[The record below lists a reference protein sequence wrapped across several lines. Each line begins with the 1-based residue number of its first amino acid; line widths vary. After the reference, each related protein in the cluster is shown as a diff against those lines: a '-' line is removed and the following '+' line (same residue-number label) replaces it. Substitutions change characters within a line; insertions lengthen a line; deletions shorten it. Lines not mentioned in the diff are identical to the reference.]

1 MKRLIGVKEL
11 RALLESENTI
21 YETMDTLNNMARK
34 YARDTTID
42 VMTREFDDS
51 RRK

>member
-11 RALLESENTI
+11 RTLLESENTI

-34 YARDTTID
+34 YARDTTIE
-42 VMTREFDDS
+42 VMTREFKDG
-51 RRK
+51 RKK

>member
-21 YETMDTLNNMARK
+21 YETMDTLNKMARK